1 MSFNAQRLYELLPA
15 LYRIRDAELGDA
27 ERGGPLKALLE
38 TIAPQ
43 IAILEE
49 DLAQLYDD
57 QFIETCADWV
67 IPYIGDLIG
76 YRALHGVV
84 PKISSPRAEVANTI
98 AYRRRKGTASMLEQ
112 LARDV
117 TGWDARVVEF
127 FQRLAATQYMNHL
140 RPELSTPNLRQ
151 WQSLEQL
158 LSASELVARA
168 STVPSQNVPILLR
181 RFDNAFDPVART
193 LDVRRIASRRGQ
205 YNIPNVGIFLWRLRS
220 YFVPGK
226 VTPKTTFLSTA
237 RAIAAHPGG
246 YTFHPVGLDAP
257 LFNLPLP
264 ETEITHLAEPRN
276 VSEPLRRRELYEELE
291 TRRQALVDSVTPP
304 KTYFDDSDYQVFQI
318 VADEQL
324 IPPEEIL
331 ICNLSDWRPPVN
343 KNYQRWQILPS
354 GKDYRRK
361 PVQPPQSTESKTIKV
376 AVDPVLGRLV
386 FPTNINP
393 ETVEVS
399 YAYGFSTDM
408 GSGPYDRSQSILSF
422 LDRTVTWQRGVSKT
436 LPASGQ
442 LVETLSTAIDDWN
455 TQATTGTVGMIVI
468 MDSRTYQESLPQIK
482 LPPGSQ
488 LVIVAADWQEIEEI
502 ENPII
507 PEQKQRLPGKGI
519 NPYFLRPHILGNLSI
534 LGTAATDPQSPEYNN
549 PGRLILNGLLIE
561 GKITVR
567 DGNLGRLEIIHCTL
581 VPAQE
586 SLAVDPNNHQLSI
599 SLERSICGSI
609 TLFKTVSKLGI
620 IDSIIDGGEKAIAA
634 DGTDTTVKTSTVFG
648 SSTVR
653 SLEASNSIF
662 MGKVVAIRRQ
672 VGCVRFSSLPLD
684 SQVSRPYRCQPD
696 LALVER
702 AKELNLNSASDLPQL
717 ERDSIQA
724 RLIPQFTSS
733 RYGDPGYCQLS
744 QRCAAEIRQGA
755 DDEAEMGVFHDL
767 YQLQRETNLRV
778 RLDEYLRFGLEAG
791 IFYTT

>member
-1 MSFNAQRLYELLPA
+1 MSFDARRLYELLPA
-15 LYRIRDAELGDA
+15 IYRIRDAELGDA

-38 TIAPQ
+38 AIAPQ
-43 IAILEE
+43 VAILEE

-67 IPYIGDLIG
+67 VPYIGDLIG

-112 LARDV
+112 LTRDV
-117 TGWDARVVEF
+117 TGWDARIVEF
-127 FQRLAATQYMNHL
+127 FQLLATTQYMNHL
-140 RPELSTPNLRQ
+140 RPENLYTPDLRQ
-151 WQSLEQL
+151 WQSLEHL
-158 LSASELVARA
+158 YSASDLVVRA
-168 STVPSQNVPILLR
+168 STVPLQDVPVLLR
-181 RFDNAFDPVART
+181 RLNSAFDPVAHT
-193 LDVRRIASRRGQ
+193 LDVRRIASRQGR
-205 YNIPNVGIFLWRLRS
+205 YNIPNIGIFLWRLIS

-246 YTFHPVGLDAP
+246 YTFNPVGLDTP
-257 LFNLPLP
+257 LFNPPLL

-291 TRRQALVDSVTPP
+291 TRRQALVDFVTPL

-324 IPPEEIL
+324 IPAEEIL
-331 ICNLSDWRPPVN
+331 ICNLSDWQRPLAS
-343 KNYQRWQILPS
+343 KNYQRWQRPPN

-361 PVQPPQSTESKTIKV
+361 PIDPSQPPQSIQSKTIKV

-386 FPTNINP
+386 FPTDP
-393 ETVEVS
+393 ATVEVS

-408 GSGPYDRSQSILSF
+408 GGGTYDRSEYVSPF
-422 LDRTVTWQRGVSKT
+422 LRQTVTWQVGVTKT
-436 LPASGQ
+436 LSASPPK
-442 LVETLSTAIDDWN
+442 LVQTLADAINAWN
-455 TQATTGTVGMIVI
+455 NQAPGTVGIIAI
-468 MDSRTYQESLPQIK
+468 MDSRTYRETLPTIQI
-482 LPPGSQ
+482 PADSQ
-488 LVIVAADWQEIEEI
+488 LLIIAADWPEVDS
-502 ENPII
+502 PDI
-507 PEQKQRLPGKGI
+507 PGQKQRLPGQVT
-519 NPYFLRPHILGNLSI
+519 PDRVRPHVLGDLSI
-534 LGTAATDPQSPEYNN
+534 QGTASNTTTENL
-549 PGRLILNGLLIE
+549 GKLLLNGLLME
-561 GKITVR
+561 GNLTIF
-567 DGNLGRLEIIHCTL
+567 DGNLGELQVTHCTL
-581 VPAQE
+581 TPLAPE
-586 SLAVDPNNHQLSI
+586 MGKLAVTASNPNLTV
-599 SLERSICGSI
+599 SLDDSICGLIALSE
-609 TLFKTVSKLGI
+609 KVSKLEI
-620 IDSIIDGGEKAIAA
+620 VSSIVDAGKEEAIAA
-634 DGTDTTVKTSTVFG
+634 AGADTTVQTSTIFG

-672 VGCVRFSSLPLD
+672 VGCVRFSSLPFD
-684 SQVSRPYRCQPD
+684 SQVSRRYRCQPD
-696 LALVER
+696 LALVQQ

-717 ERDSIQA
+717 EQDSIQA

-733 RYGDPGYCQLS
+733 RYRDPGYCQLS
-744 QRCAAEIRQGA
+744 QRCAIEIRQGA

-767 YQLQRETNLRV
+767 YQPQRETNLRV

-791 IFYTT
+791 IFYAT